1 MPHWKTVVR
10 FPILLSPLCK
20 LGLGL
25 TKSAISHY
33 PMIFPAADLP
43 HTRTIVVAFCFVS
56 VMKMI

>member
-1 MPHWKTVVR
+1 MSQWKTMVR

-25 TKSAISHY
+25 TKSAINHY
-33 PMIFPAADLP
+33 PMMFPAADLP
-43 HTRTIVVAFCFVS
+43 HTRTTVVAFCVVS